1 MLESSTLK
9 MAQKLRKNGFA
20 AWTLMVKKIFG
31 LNPDK
36 YITLKIPSKKE
47 PTWLGDIGVNLSTY
61 LI

>member
-1 MLESSTLK
+1 